1 MLFILAAVCE
11 KSHSHSWISL
21 RGIGVGDLVFFSHQ
35 DGIYGFEF
43 PKRFWRSLPEI
54 SLFSLFFTE
63 PKLHK
68 CQTFGIDA
76 LSSCIRMAQCLA
88 LARRSSVRH
97 SHAVITGVLAHCL
110 HRTITMILLLV
121 AVAAMTGSCKSM
133 MRREAMASG
142 GGGGRAL
149 PSSASGGGGSLK
161 TPSYLH
167 GDAVGRHRSC
177 PRR

>member
-1 MLFILAAVCE
+1 MEFTILN
-11 KSHSHSWISL
+11 SPN
-21 RGIGVGDLVFFSHQ
+21 G
-35 DGIYGFEF
+35 
-43 PKRFWRSLPEI
+43 FWRSLPEI

-68 CQTFGIDA
+68 RQTFGIDA